1 MQDGPILKKEGKS
14 YSPRQVIRVL
24 VFIGAAIAIYFK
36 YFGHSG
42 LEKIS
47 YVLEKEGP
55 MTCHFEVVYEEG
67 LLKFRSYDGYEIN
80 SIVFRDNDLVL
91 VFQFDIPAQGD
102 RSKFQMNP
110 SSLDGLLHVND
121 FVVGVELIR
130 PNDTVQQV
138 RTVTWH
144 HDAQLDYSG
153 NVSNS
158 RVIESGPCVD
168 MNHL

>member
-1 MQDGPILKKEGKS
+1 
-14 YSPRQVIRVL
+14 
-24 VFIGAAIAIYFK
+24 
-36 YFGHSG
+36 
-42 LEKIS
+42 
-47 YVLEKEGP
+47 

-67 LLKFRSYDGYEIN
+67 LLKFRSCDGYEIN

-102 RSKFQMNP
+102 RSKFQLNP

-144 HDAQLDYSG
+144 DDAQLDYSG